1 MALGAQPERGV
12 ECGPGLSDH
21 LVPRPAR
28 PASGPGAAGRMS
40 SARRCS
46 QHTAGV
52 GPGGAGWPAGGGGG
66 ACNRLLW
73 MRGRR
78 LRATSPLRHC
88 CRRWHLG
95 TSGRHKE
102 PPPSLAPNPSAGTR
116 QVLANRPLKQTF
128 RAFLLAP
135 HSAPNKPAAASQ
147 APAWNECPTCPGH
160 PMPRVQCPPVPASS
174 SFFLCAFSAGP
185 APPRHLTRDVR
196 DA

>member
-1 MALGAQPERGV
+1 MRAGVIRSPCPEA
-12 ECGPGLSDH
+12 CPTCFW
-21 LVPRPAR
+21 
-28 PASGPGAAGRMS
+28 
-40 SARRCS
+40 ARRS
-46 QHTAGV
+46 RAHVVRAEMLAAHSR
-52 GPGGAGWPAGGGGG
+52 GGAGWRRLARRRRRRP
-66 ACNRLLW
+66 CNRLLW

-78 LRATSPLRHC
+78 LRAISPLRHC

-116 QVLANRPLKQTF
+116 QVLANRPLEQTF

>member
-66 ACNRLLW
+66 
-73 MRGRR
+73 
-78 LRATSPLRHC
+78 RATGSC
-88 CRRWHLG
+88 GCVG
-95 TSGRHKE
+95 AACA
-102 PPPSLAPNPSAGTR
+102 PSARYATAAGAGISAPAAGTR
-116 QVLANRPLKQTF
+116 NHPQVWRQTRLQAPARCSPIARSNR
-128 RAFLLAP
+128 
-135 HSAPNKPAAASQ
+135 HSAPSCSPHTARPTSQRRPAKRPRGMNAPRARAIPCRVSSVRLSPLQAASFLRLLGRTS
-147 APAWNECPTCPGH
+147 A
-160 PMPRVQCPPVPASS
+160 ASP
-174 SFFLCAFSAGP
+174 L
-185 APPRHLTRDVR
+185 